1 MILEAFSSTGKKSSF
16 VDPTLSRT
24 HELVILT
31 MAENE
36 DTNEVIAARREEHDR
51 KHLLDNHKGKN
62 TIHNKQLRKKIILL
76 ILK

>member
-24 HELVILT
+24 HELVFLK

-62 TIHNKQLRKKIILL
+62 TIHKQLRKKIILL
-76 ILK
+76 ILQ

>member
-24 HELVILT
+24 HELVILK

-62 TIHNKQLRKKIILL
+62 TIHKQLRKKIILL
-76 ILK
+76 ILQ

>member
-24 HELVILT
+24 HELVILKMT
-31 MAENE
+31 ENE

-62 TIHNKQLRKKIILL
+62 TIHKQLRKKIILL
-76 ILK
+76 ILQ